1 MKKLLTAAVVGAFA
15 LTGCASEAPAP
26 TPAPSPAT
34 SFGAAGAEK
43 ASRERLAG
51 IESTTRTTAS
61 SYARSD
67 LDMMVEAYQD
77 GGVSFPRSHAAEY
90 ADITCEATRD
100 GLSPT
105 RVADMWSG
113 EVTDY
118 SVSDHYILVGAAIGA
133 YCPEQLGLDGY

>member
-1 MKKLLTAAVVGAFA
+1 
-15 LTGCASEAPAP
+15 
-26 TPAPSPAT
+26 
-34 SFGAAGAEK
+34 
-43 ASRERLAG
+43 
-51 IESTTRTTAS
+51 
-61 SYARSD
+61 
-67 LDMMVEAYQD
+67 MMVEAYQD

-90 ADITCEATRD
+90 ADITCEAAQD

-105 RVADMWSG
+105 RVADMWSE